1 MEAVS
6 GGVVEGVVE
15 LVSRLVNS
23 AWSKESLE
31 EDRRESLAVRLRA
44 DPSTPAGARVDH
56 VGVGSHVLG
65 VQPPVPAAG
74 ERHLRPEAEC
84 FTLIGP
90 DLSRYCALI
99 GGIPWTMV
107 KTSLCLSMCFYG
119 MIRCPCTERIPYV
132 MKTLQRQKMPL
143 VHSRG
148 FGFLELCLYGIRE
161 LAGMSNM

>member
-1 MEAVS
+1 MGPTSLDNLLDITIITITITILMVTITITHINETILPAIKEVSMEAVS

-31 EDRRESLAVRLRA
+31 EDRWESLAVRLRA

-74 ERHLRPEAEC
+74 ERHLRPAAHSGD
-84 FTLIGP
+84 FSLVQIRRYTLP
-90 DLSRYCALI
+90 
-99 GGIPWTMV
+99 
-107 KTSLCLSMCFYG
+107 
-119 MIRCPCTERIPYV
+119 
-132 MKTLQRQKMPL
+132 
-143 VHSRG
+143 
-148 FGFLELCLYGIRE
+148 
-161 LAGMSNM
+161 